1 MSSKRLAV
9 LATAV
14 TASSI
19 LVAAGGAANAAPQ
32 QTGQVSTDS
41 QGRVIAVQPAAPLA
55 AARGLAGTAAAAA
68 QSHTAGLAEQFGV
81 SIGDLALTSVQS
93 IPGGS
98 IARLQQNVA
107 GVPVYGAQIV
117 QDLDNSGA
125 LMAALGKTTQHTRGA
140 FPADAKSAQD
150 RAAKAAY
157 GAVAAKEGAAA
168 ADLKTGA
175 EKAYWYDASLGGD
188 GASATAV
195 PTYFVPVSGVDP
207 DDKWTVVVGAD
218 SGQVLQLW
226 GETKAATNRVVCDA
240 NRKVV
245 DLDVA
250 TLADLRCG
258 IGTAFSATRSEGQ
271 AAVSTADVNSVYDFF
286 GEAQDFYSKYASY
299 DLTSNIG
306 ADYHD
311 GKGKALRG
319 TVRMCEVET
328 ESDGRRHTQCPWA
341 NAFWEGEQ
349 MAFGEGV
356 TTMDIT
362 GHELTHGVTQHTSQ
376 LGNGY
381 AGALN
386 EGMSD
391 VLGQF
396 IAIKA
401 GDANVQGAN
410 RWLMGAG
417 SSIGQVRDMKN
428 PANSGEGPSPDR
440 VNGQYWVGPNGD
452 PHIDAGVVDKT
463 DYLIT
468 DGATFNGQ
476 TVRGIGEDKAIALW
490 WKVENLLRPT
500 STFRDLGVALNSACA
515 TNARTAVAGTTT
527 ADCTQVANAVK
538 ATQLNLAP

>member
-19 LVAAGGAANAAPQ
+19 LVAAGAANASPR
-32 QTGQVSTDS
+32 QTDQVSTDS
-41 QGRVIAVQPAAPLA
+41 LGRVIAVQPAAPLA
-55 AARGLAGTAAAAA
+55 AARGLAGNAAAAA
-68 QSHTAGLAEQFGV
+68 RSHTADLARQFGLSV
-81 SIGDLALTSVQS
+81 GDLALTSVQS
-93 IPGGS
+93 VPGGS
-98 IARLQQNVA
+98 IARLQQKVG

-117 QDLDNSGA
+117 QDLDGSGA
-125 LMAALGKTTQHTRGA
+125 LMAALGKTTRRTQGA
-140 FPADAKSAQD
+140 FPADAKGAQA
-150 RAAKAAY
+150 RAARSAHD
-157 GAVAAKEGAAA
+157 AVAEKDAGAI
-168 ADLKTGA
+168 KTGA
-175 EKAYWYDASLGGD
+175 ETAYWYDASLGGE
-188 GASATAV
+188 GTSATAV
-195 PTYFVPVSGVDP
+195 PTYFVPVNGVDP
-207 DDKWTVVVGAD
+207 EDKWTVVVGAD
-218 SGQVLQLW
+218 TGQVLQVR
-226 GETKAATNRVVCDA
+226 GDSHAATNRVVCDA
-240 NRKVV
+240 KRKVV
-245 DLDVA
+245 DLDIA

-258 IGTAFSATRSEGQ
+258 VGTAFGVTRAEGQ
-271 AAVSTADVNSVYDFF
+271 AAVATADVNSVYDFF
-286 GEAQDFYSKYASY
+286 GKAQDFYSQFASY
-299 DLTSNIG
+299 DLTANIG

-376 LGNGY
+376 LGSGY

-391 VLGQF
+391 VMGQF

-401 GDANVQGAN
+401 GDVNVQGAN

-428 PANSGEGPSPDR
+428 PPNSGEGPSPDR
-440 VNGQYWVGPNGD
+440 VNGQYWVGANGD
-452 PHIDAGVVDKT
+452 PHINAGVVDKT
-463 DYLIT
+463 DFLIT

-476 TVRGIGEDKAIALW
+476 TVRGIGENKAIALW

-500 STFRDLGVALNSACA
+500 STFRDLGTALNSACS
-515 TNARTAVAGTTT
+515 TNARTGIAGTTT